1 MNKQE
6 KLWKGEGKEMAG
18 EREKR
23 RSRGGQDRYD
33 LSVRCP
39 EFWCTRCHPHD
50 RAVCRGHLPHY
61 GKCMHLG
68 QALAG
73 SPTEWA
79 GKMAH
84 LQLLLHYV
92 SKLCTPWTAT
102 VLRAGSKPQ
111 VGWLT
116 WNVWEGW
123 CLRPLKLGYERR
135 CVFNRWIL
143 DEAELHMSKPEPLVP
158 LTL

>member
-6 KLWKGEGKEMAG
+6 KFWKGKAKEMAAK
-18 EREKR
+18 REKR
-23 RSRGGQDRYD
+23 RSREGQDWYD

-102 VLRAGSKPQ
+102 VLRARSKPQ
-111 VGWLT
+111 VGWLD
-116 WNVWEGW
+116 WNVWEV
-123 CLRPLKLGYERR
+123 LRFVSSNWDKKGVAFFTGEYSMRL
-135 CVFNRWIL
+135 N
-143 DEAELHMSKPEPLVP
+143 SKSPNPSHWL
-158 LTL
+158 L